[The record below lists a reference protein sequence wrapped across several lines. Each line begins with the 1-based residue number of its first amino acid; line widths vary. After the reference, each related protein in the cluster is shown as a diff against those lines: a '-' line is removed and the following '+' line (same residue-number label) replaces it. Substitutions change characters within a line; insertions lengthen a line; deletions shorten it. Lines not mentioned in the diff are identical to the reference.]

1 MKSFLVIGL
10 GRFGSSV
17 ANNLYELGNEV
28 LALDKNPALVQQI
41 SPNVTD
47 AASGDACDI
56 NVLRAID
63 AHGFDCAV
71 VAISADM
78 EASILITYHLKSL
91 GVKTVVAK
99 AANETHE
106 DILRKIGADKVV
118 IPEKQTGLKVAQEL
132 SSHDI
137 LDFLELSG
145 DISIIEIPLPKKW
158 AGKSL
163 RELDIRK
170 NFGVNTV
177 AVRPADGDFI
187 VNVDPDR
194 PFEEADTVVV
204 IGENS
209 ELDRIKK

>member
-10 GRFGSSV
+10 GRFGSSI
-17 ANNLYELGNEV
+17 ANNLYELGTEV

-63 AHGFDCAV
+63 AQGFDCAV

-106 DILRKIGADKVV
+106 DILKKIGADKVV

-137 LDFLELSG
+137 LDFLELSS
-145 DISIIEIPLPKKW
+145 DTSIIEIPLPKKW
-158 AGKSL
+158 TGKSL
-163 RELDIRK
+163 RELNIRK
-170 NFGVNTV
+170 VYGVNTI
-177 AVRPADGDFI
+177 AVRPYDGDFI

-194 PFEEADTVVV
+194 PFEEADTIVV

-209 ELDRIKK
+209 KLDRIKK

>member
-10 GRFGSSV
+10 GRFGGSV
-17 ANNLYELGNEV
+17 AKNLFDLGNEV
-28 LALDKNPALVQQI
+28 LALDKDPALIQHI
-41 SPNVTD
+41 SPSVTD
-47 AASGDACDI
+47 AVSGDACDI

-63 AHGFDCAV
+63 AQGFDCAV

-91 GVKTVVAK
+91 GVKKVVVK

-137 LDFLELSG
+137 LDFLEL
-145 DISIIEIPLPKKW
+145 
-158 AGKSL
+158 L
-163 RELDIRK
+163 RLLLLHK
-170 NFGVNTV
+170 Y
-177 AVRPADGDFI
+177 
-187 VNVDPDR
+187 
-194 PFEEADTVVV
+194 
-204 IGENS
+204 
-209 ELDRIKK
+209 

>member
-10 GRFGSSV
+10 GRFGGSV
-17 ANNLYELGNEV
+17 AKNLFDLGNEV
-28 LALDKNPALVQQI
+28 LALDKDPALIQQI
-41 SPNVTD
+41 SSSVTD
-47 AASGDACDI
+47 AVSGDACDI

-63 AHGFDCAV
+63 AQSFDCAV

-91 GVKTVVAK
+91 GVKTVVVK

-137 LDFLELSG
+137 LDFLELSN

-158 AGKSL
+158 TGKSL

-170 NFGVNTV
+170 KFGVNTV
-177 AVRPADGDFI
+177 AVRPTDGDFI
-187 VNVDPDR
+187 VNIDPDR
-194 PFEEADTVVV
+194 PFEEADTIVV

-209 ELDRIKK
+209 KLDRIKK

>member
-10 GRFGSSV
+10 GRFGSSI

-63 AHGFDCAV
+63 AQGFDCAV

-106 DILRKIGADKVV
+106 DILKKIGADKVV

-137 LDFLELSG
+137 LDFLELSS
-145 DISIIEIPLPKKW
+145 DTSIIEIPLPKKW
-158 AGKSL
+158 TGKSL
-163 RELDIRK
+163 RELNIRK
-170 NFGVNTV
+170 VYGVNTI
-177 AVRPADGDFI
+177 AVRPYDGDFI

-194 PFEEADTVVV
+194 PFEEADTIVV

-209 ELDRIKK
+209 KLDRIKK